1 MTKQELLQAVYARLG
16 GKPDSAPEPL
26 ILAKAKEAIKAVTK
40 ELVYSGHPMAV
51 ELVKQFTVTS
61 HITKDESNKFFL
73 LELSNSIY
81 PLVKT
86 GSKLL
91 SLTRT
96 GVDDAGDKMDNTN
109 SWDALET
116 LPSIHN
122 HPYYKWS
129 NNKLYIRVPDSPQ
142 PANVSFKIEHY
153 AYLPLSEF
161 PYELVDILL
170 TALIPMLA
178 LPAEQPE
185 QENKNAKQKK

>member
-1 MTKQELLQAVYARLG
+1 MTNQQLLQAVYARLG

-26 ILAKAKEAIKAVTK
+26 ILAKTQEAIKAVTK
-40 ELVYSGHPMAV
+40 ELVYSGHPLAV
-51 ELVKQFTVTS
+51 ELVKQFTVSS
-61 HITKDESNKFFL
+61 HSTKDDSGKFFL
-73 LELSNSIY
+73 LELSNSTY

-96 GVDDAGDKMDNTN
+96 AVDAGDKMDNTN

-170 TALIPMLA
+170 TALIPMMVPQEE
-178 LPAEQPE
+178 PASS
-185 QENKNAKQKK
+185 NAKRKK